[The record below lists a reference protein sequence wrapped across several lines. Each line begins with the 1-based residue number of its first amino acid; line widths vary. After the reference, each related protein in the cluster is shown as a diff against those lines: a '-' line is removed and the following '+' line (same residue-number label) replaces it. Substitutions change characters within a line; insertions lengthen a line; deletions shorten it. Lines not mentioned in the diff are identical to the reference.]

1 MIYSCK
7 DVTLQNRKF
16 SEFIDIDN
24 EELLPGSVDNDTIYL
39 SGYVEGDEN
48 NQNIK
53 IKVSQLAEK
62 VATDDILVNG
72 IYTKVIGNPDIVNH
86 IDKKIEEEVDTFI
99 KGSGE
104 EEPSKID
111 QIIDEAITARET
123 NYATKDDIKNF
134 VSKDDYASKENAGL
148 VELYSKD
155 KVTTF
160 DLTDDAQNPPIVYT
174 AADVDNKINKLK
186 DDVDTALESLSGAK
200 IDTSTFEGL
209 SIKVGDIEKNIPLLE
224 DNFKTHSE
232 KFKTVDESIEAIK
245 SSLGNKSSEETR
257 SLWEFTENIN
267 TSLESVEE
275 KVNTLETWKPVVDK
289 NIKDL
294 KAYDNDLDNRIK
306 TLEESHPTDI
316 DELTAKITNIEDNLI
331 GTSLDKNTT
340 VWGKIGEINHLISDN
355 KTQIDTVQSDIG
367 ELETNI
373 TDLTRIIN
381 EKENSLENKISELK
395 DEHGS
400 EIKLVKDEIEAIGS
414 DIGTSTDK
422 NKTIWGEIGVIKTS
436 ITENK
441 TNIEGTCDELD
452 KKIDRLYASL
462 DAKDEELSSQL
473 GELKVDVTSIKND
486 YLKKEALGNY
496 YTKAE
501 IDDSLEENRDA
512 IICAAN
518 SYTNSEITKLDVKIS
533 ENTSDIGTLK
543 GSFGRLDGIEELAE
557 LAHEFATNAKDIAEA
572 AQTNVSGFNGRI
584 TNLEGTISSINDE
597 ISLLKSSNEEQNDRI
612 DTVENNINTAI
623 TEVNKV
629 IPEIPILKTGIQ
641 ALTGRVDTNETN
653 ISDIKALLG
662 NGPINVPDFENIPQL
677 SEDATVVAHIEN
689 INNVIDNIKREV
701 KDHHYQLDSHSTR
714 LDELTEAVGGYN
726 EEGKKRP
733 CTSAQQFNQKYDI
746 GEWPNNFSE
755 IKDLWSGLYS
765 VAKIVGF
772 DHQDKLPSDPD
783 DRNIITILDGKT
795 EQINQNT
802 ERIDELD
809 DKINAFNVA
818 IDTASLYIPG
828 MVSIIAYNDDGNRP
842 QVTETATTA
851 VSIDYFERHKP
862 SSFSE
867 DDDEDTQYHKKGT
880 VYVQY
885 KNQGDDN
892 EQPIVY
898 SKAAIDSKLDEEY
911 SKKDS
916 GLNYNTDGVTFSL
929 GNNNNPQI
937 PQNIENVPIPM
948 NCPAMCVTREGIYVT
963 VFYGDGGVTSPQENN
978 RGWRWVMLGTVPQE
992 FVASQATN
1000 TSQATN

>member
-24 EELLPGSVDNDTIYL
+24 KELLPGSVDNDTIYL

-72 IYTKVIGNPDIVNH
+72 IYTKVIENPDIVNH
-86 IDKKIEEEVDTFI
+86 IDKKIEEEVNTFI
-99 KGSGE
+99 KGSSE

-155 KVTTF
+155 KVSTF
-160 DLTDDAQNPPIVYT
+160 ALTDDAQNPPIVYT
-174 AADVDNKINKLK
+174 TADVDNKINKLK

-200 IDTSTFEGL
+200 IDTSRFERL

-224 DNFKTHSE
+224 DNFKIHS
-232 KFKTVDESIEAIK
+232 KTVDESIEAIK

-275 KVNTLETWKPVVDK
+275 KVNTLKTWKPAVDE
-289 NIKDL
+289 NIEKL
-294 KAYDNDLDNRIK
+294 KAYDNDLYNRIK

-331 GTSLDKNTT
+331 GTSLDKNKTI
-340 VWGKIGEINHLISDN
+340 WGKIDEINHLISDN

-373 TDLTRIIN
+373 TNLTPIIN
-381 EKENSLENKISELK
+381 EKQNSLENKISELK

-400 EIKLVKDEIEAIGS
+400 EIKFVKDKIEAIES

-623 TEVNKV
+623 IEVNKV

-772 DHQDKLPSDPD
+772 DHQNLLLPNPDERSVITELADKSD
-783 DRNIITILDGKT
+783 
-795 EQINQNT
+795 QINLNSQHIT
-802 ERIDELD
+802 ELEE
-809 DKINAFNVA
+809 KINAFNIA
-818 IDTASLYIPG
+818 IDTAELHSPG
-828 MVSIIAYNDDGNRP
+828 MVSIINSNDDVTH
-842 QVTETATTA
+842 VTEVGTTA

-862 SSFSE
+862 TSFLQDE
-867 DDDEDTQYHKKGT
+867 DEDTRYHRKGT

-885 KNQGDDN
+885 KNENDEN
-892 EQPIVY
+892 EQPLVY

-911 SKKDS
+911 AKKDS
-916 GLNYNTDGVTFSL
+916 GLNYNNDGVTFSL
-929 GNNNNPQI
+929 GNNGRDDLPET
-937 PQNIENVPIPM
+937 IEGVAIPM
-948 NCPAMCVTREGIYVT
+948 NCPAMCVTKRGIYIT
-963 VFYGDGGVTSPQENN
+963 VFYGDTGVEQPQGDS
-978 RGWRWVMLGTVPQE
+978 RGWRWVQLGTVPQE
-992 FVASQATN
+992 FVASETRN
-1000 TSQATN
+1000 